1 MKLYILFFG
10 LWGWCGSN
18 RHRGL
23 GTFVM
28 FLHESTEGSTE
39 VQSVAKS
46 CCTSFKVHRNGREKE
61 EDGNDSRAGIMI
73 GQLAGK
79 GFEGNSPFV
88 FLLTNVQYPA
98 FNFIYVSFLFIKLP
112 SIINF
117 KGLLWAGGGSAACVY
132 LTCKWNFFPKQI
144 PKEEISG
151 SRISLFT
158 VRVHLPFTENHA
170 YQIMF
175 QTSYMLDLINLHNNI
190 NVEFRD
196 SFYTFQLEEGEPQRS
211 L

>member
-1 MKLYILFFG
+1 
-10 LWGWCGSN
+10 
-18 RHRGL
+18 
-23 GTFVM
+23 M
-28 FLHESTEGSTE
+28 FLHESTEGATE
-39 VQSVAKS
+39 VQGVTKS

-61 EDGNDSRAGIMI
+61 EDGNEQQSWDYDRVV
-73 GQLAGK
+73 LAGK

-98 FNFIYVSFLFIKLP
+98 FNCIYVSFQFIKLP

-117 KGLLWAGGGSAACVY
+117 KGLLWAGGRSAACVY
-132 LTCKWNFFPKQI
+132 LTRKWNFFPKQI
-144 PKEEISG
+144 PKEGISG
-151 SRISLFT
+151 SHIPLFT
-158 VRVHLPFTENHA
+158 VCVHLPFTENHA

-175 QTSYMLDLINLHNNI
+175 QTSYMLDLINLHNSL